1 MMLLSNTKVNTFA
14 LTKDNHVSISFE
26 KVATQSK
33 KPMKTPTIKKEVLS
47 KTEAV
52 KEVDI
57 DSLFSD
63 VWAKDVK
70 IEKKVISKKSLE
82 LIKQKIKKS
91 KNNSVE
97 SVEEILKNEQAQE
110 IDEVSK
116 KSSSGDEV
124 NEYLAKIQAI
134 VYKYFQPPANSQ
146 GYTVKAVIEL
156 SAYGKVLDFRILTYS
171 GNEALNQECDLIKDR
186 LIGVL
191 FPSNPQQKSFKTIVN
206 ITSDK

>member
-1 MMLLSNTKVNTFA
+1 MDRSNPYFFISGFISLFLFFFFLTIFSMMLLSNTKVNTFA

-97 SVEEILKNEQAQE
+97 SVEVAMKLM
-110 IDEVSK
+110 
-116 KSSSGDEV
+116 
-124 NEYLAKIQAI
+124 
-134 VYKYFQPPANSQ
+134 
-146 GYTVKAVIEL
+146 
-156 SAYGKVLDFRILTYS
+156 
-171 GNEALNQECDLIKDR
+171 
-186 LIGVL
+186 
-191 FPSNPQQKSFKTIVN
+191 N
-206 ITSDK
+206 I